1 MVKVVFLVF
10 CHSYSLLEVRVV
22 CGICGS
28 CIGMAAG
35 APGSW
40 WGIQCLVPS
49 SATRPSQLTK
59 RDGGLHTPYVSQ
71 QLHVCASYLDLL
83 IKMIP
88 KFKLWANP
96 QGVKLCFLV
105 FVCFT
110 LLLFC
115 FVLFVVSLCHACCC
129 CCCCCCCYFYFF
141 VCHNILIT
149 KRRQALVSVRAAV
162 FYLFIYLFIYLIYL
176 MLTSAWQ

>member
-10 CHSYSLLEVRVV
+10 RHSYSLLEVRVV

-40 WGIQCLVPS
+40 WGIQYLVPW

-96 QGVKLCFLV
+96 QGVKLCLLV

-129 CCCCCCCYFYFF
+129 CCFYFYFF
-141 VCHNILIT
+141 VCHNSHNKEKASIGISESCL
-149 KRRQALVSVRAAV
+149 
-162 FYLFIYLFIYLIYL
+162 LFIYLFILFV
-176 MLTSAWQ
+176 